1 MKWFSQVLVWI
12 YGLSALYFLYMAA
25 MGIFVYIA
33 NKSMGH
39 YESFLVPG
47 RNLAFGLILG
57 AFAFAGWKLMKN
69 PTTYKIG
76 MWVTY
81 FPFIIGGLFVLWF
94 AIVLIG
100 SGGKWN

>member
-12 YGLSALYFLYMAA
+12 YALSALYFLCMAA
-25 MGIFVYIA
+25 MGIFVYVA

-57 AFAFAGWKLMKN
+57 AFAFGGWKLMRI
-69 PTTYKIG
+69 PATYKIG

-81 FPFIIGGLFVLWF
+81 FPFIIALLFVLWF

>member
-25 MGIFVYIA
+25 MGIFVYVA

-76 MWVTY
+76 TWVTY